1 VANLNNV
8 VFVYRLEANGLGKA
22 LVVYHSVYGNTEK
35 VARALAKGLE
45 ESGVDVNCVP
55 IDAVELDKLSGYDLL
70 IVGGP
75 TQNLGASKPMQAFL
89 ERLKN
94 VAGLSGKKAFALDT
108 KYKSRFAGS
117 AGAKIEGKLKD
128 LGMTIIKP
136 HASAFVKGKEGPLE
150 EGSEATFQQ
159 LGAELAKMT

>member
-1 VANLNNV
+1 M
-8 VFVYRLEANGLGKA
+8 GKA
-22 LVVYHSVYGNTEK
+22 LVAYHTVYGNTEK

-45 ESGVDVNCVP
+45 DGGVDVNCVP

-70 IVGGP
+70 VVGGP
-75 TQNLGASKPMQAFL
+75 TQNLGASKPMQEFL
-89 ERLKN
+89 ERLRS
-94 VAGLSGKKAFALDT
+94 VTGLGGKKAFALDT

-128 LGMTIIKP
+128 MGLTIVKP

-150 EGSEATFQQ
+150 EGSEETFKQ
-159 LGAELAKMT
+159 LGAELAKMM